1 MKRIIATAT
10 AITVAV
16 ALSAGA
22 AHAQSWTVTP
32 YGGSIYGGPPDGYV
46 MHYQD
51 NSRDLG
57 DIAEQQL
64 RRFRTT
70 PYGR

>member
-1 MKRIIATAT
+1 MKRIITA
-10 AITVAV
+10 AIAV

-32 YGGSIYGGPPDGYV
+32 YGGSIYGGPPSGYT
-46 MHYQD
+46 MQYQD
-51 NSRDLG
+51 NSG
-57 DIAEQQL
+57 PVSDIAEQAL
-64 RRFRTT
+64 RRFRTA